1 MYKYISVGMD
11 YGPTVSGFEGYR
23 NIQEIIKEMDRL
35 GISQSVVEYNGLSN
49 SLACNK
55 KLLEDIASVPGGR
68 ERLIPGFN
76 LNPSALFQRNAM
88 EQIIEMLENN
98 RPHCIILKPEGHG
111 YQLMMAET
119 VLEKISYLNPVCLI
133 NETQL
138 REPGAVDDLVYLAK
152 KFSNMR
158 FVVRRFIWTG
168 VNRAFN
174 AARQA
179 DNIYIDISRLH
190 TTHGIELSCEY
201 LGAHRVLWGHSRK
214 SGMGAAM
221 AAVTYAE
228 VSEET
233 KDKIRWGNFVELFQ
247 DPQDKKLLLVRPVP
261 VALEDPPDMSRY
273 LVNAWKPKPG
283 GGYSENHELRLYRPG
298 DNLHQVH
305 WKLSAKTGKMILRE
319 PMEAIRGLSKVT
331 LLLRGTPGE
340 LDQKLGKLC
349 WVSLYLLQKEVPHQI
364 QCLTG
369 RGMVDLDV
377 SGQEDVLAALDVL
390 LKAPV
395 AEKTAQPEYGYAS
408 WRYHIGGDGDE
419 E

>member
-1 MYKYISVGMD
+1 
-11 YGPTVSGFEGYR
+11 
-23 NIQEIIKEMDRL
+23 
-35 GISQSVVEYNGLSN
+35 
-49 SLACNK
+49 
-55 KLLEDIASVPGGR
+55 
-68 ERLIPGFN
+68 
-76 LNPSALFQRNAM
+76 
-88 EQIIEMLENN
+88 
-98 RPHCIILKPEGHG
+98 
-111 YQLMMAET
+111 MAE
-119 VLEKISYLNPVCLI
+119 
-133 NETQL
+133 
-138 REPGAVDDLVYLAK
+138 RRLVYLAAAFGCLVFYWAYREWLSWVFLMVTLGLPW
-152 KFSNMR
+152 FSLVLSLPAMLLCR
-158 FVVRRFIWTG
+158 VELRCPRTVTAGDRVTVSYTASGPFPAPAIKGRVRVRRMFTG
-168 VNRAFN
+168 KTWKL
-174 AARQA
+174 
-179 DNIYIDISRLH
+179 RL
-190 TTHGIELSCEY
+190 GAELPTAHCGALELLSTGLWVCDY
-201 LGAHRVLWGHSRK
+201 LG
-214 SGMGAAM
+214 
-221 AAVTYAE
+221 
-228 VSEET
+228 
-233 KDKIRWGNFVELFQ
+233 LFCL
-247 DPQDKKLLLVRPVP
+247 PVRGKDKKLLLVRPVP